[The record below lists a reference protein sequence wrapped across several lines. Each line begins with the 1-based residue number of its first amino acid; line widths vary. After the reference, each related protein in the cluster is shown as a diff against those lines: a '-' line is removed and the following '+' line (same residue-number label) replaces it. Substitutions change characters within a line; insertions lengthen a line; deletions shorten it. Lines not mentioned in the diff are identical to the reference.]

1 MSEFQPNIFNQQQQ
15 QQMDNQQKM
24 PNQMPSNMNFPNMG
38 IYNQMNQT
46 QNSNSS
52 SIYQFQQQQPIFNP
66 NSNLNLNNPN
76 NINLNPNLNLNIN
89 QSNPNLGPKQ
99 NMMNNNT
106 NNINNINSSVIN
118 PNINIP
124 NPEQNQVPNMNI
136 HNINQINLDMN
147 KQISA
152 PENLNKNNKNM
163 INNYNNNSHVPKAQN
178 NNNNIIE
185 EPQETP
191 KTKLENKFSFLYRID
206 ENNYQY
212 QTPNKVMDKEKYEVQ
227 VKKIAEFDTIEDFW
241 GIFQHLRKPDS
252 CKPGIEF
259 FMFKEPIKPLW
270 EDENNKNGGRFSI
283 KLKRGYTT
291 IIWEEMIFVLIG
303 GILPKE
309 MKEEING
316 IVVSSRKEFNTLQ
329 IWFRN
334 FDSKIVEDLEKCIR
348 DILVI
353 PEEVQLEKKQFNK
366 SYAKK
371 EFGNNNN
378 NKNNN
383 NNNNKQGGGFHSRGH
398 NNNKNNNYYGDN
410 YGGNYKEHKKKNYQS
425 HKNRK

>member
-15 QQMDNQQKM
+15 QQMDNQQQM
-24 PNQMPSNMNFPNMG
+24 PNQIQSNINFPNMG
-38 IYNQMNQT
+38 MYKQVNQS
-46 QNSNSS
+46 QNSNPS
-52 SIYQFQQQQPIFNP
+52 SIYQFQQQQSIFNP
-66 NSNLNLNNPN
+66 NSNLNQN
-76 NINLNPNLNLNIN
+76 NINMNPNLNLNIA
-89 QSNPNLGPKQ
+89 QSNPNLGPNQ

-106 NNINNINSSVIN
+106 NNINNLNSNLIN

-124 NPEQNQVPNMNI
+124 SSEQNQAPNMNI
-136 HNINQINLDMN
+136 HNRNINQINLDMN

-152 PENLNKNNKNM
+152 PENLNNNKNT
-163 INNYNNNSHVPKAQN
+163 INNYNNNSNVPKAQN

-185 EPQETP
+185 EPQEMP

-353 PEEVQLEKKQFNK
+353 PEEVQLERKQFNK

-371 EFGNNNN
+371 EYGNNNNN

-383 NNNNKQGGGFHSRGH
+383 NNNNKQGGGFHPRGH
-398 NNNKNNNYYGDN
+398 NNNNNYYGDN